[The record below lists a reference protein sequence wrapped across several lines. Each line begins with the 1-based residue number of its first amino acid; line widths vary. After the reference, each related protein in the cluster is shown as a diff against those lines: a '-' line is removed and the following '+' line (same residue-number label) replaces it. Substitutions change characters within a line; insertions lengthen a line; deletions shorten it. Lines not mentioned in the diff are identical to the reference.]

1 METSWLGD
9 QRDLVGIDGPDA
21 ATFLQSQ
28 ASQDLRAMAV
38 GESRWT
44 FLLQPTGRV
53 DVLARVE
60 RSGEST
66 FLFDIDRGFGQI
78 LIDRLNRFKIRIK
91 AAVAPVD
98 NGSGSV
104 PADEDARIA
113 ACWPKM
119 GAEIV
124 PGETI
129 PAETGL
135 AEVAVSFTKGCYPG
149 QELVERM
156 DSRGSTAPRFI
167 RRLRGEGSVTVG
179 DEVVHAGK
187 SVGSLT
193 SVAETDEG
201 WAALALIARST
212 HPGDTVTAGSALSVV
227 EDTSAR

>member
-1 METSWLGD
+1 
-9 QRDLVGIDGPDA
+9 
-21 ATFLQSQ
+21 
-28 ASQDLRAMAV
+28 MAI

-60 RSGEST
+60 KTGEST
-66 FLFDIDRGFGQI
+66 YLFDIDRGFGQV

-91 AAVAPVD
+91 AAVAPVE

-104 PADEDARIA
+104 AVDEDARIA

-135 AEVAVSFTKGCYPG
+135 ADVAVSFTKGCYPG

-156 DSRGSTAPRFI
+156 DSRGSTAPR
-167 RRLRGEGSVTVG
+167 RLAVLPRQPADKAGADLFYDGSVIGTITSVGTTQVLAYIKRGHEGS
-179 DEVVHAGK
+179 
-187 SVGSLT
+187 
-193 SVAETDEG
+193 
-201 WAALALIARST
+201 AR
-212 HPGDTVTAGSALSVV
+212 D
-227 EDTSAR
+227 

>member
-9 QRDLVGIDGPDA
+9 QRDLVEIDGPDA

-66 FLFDIDRGFGQI
+66 FQLDIDRGFGQV

-104 PADEDARIA
+104 SVDEDARIA

-156 DSRGSTAPRFI
+156 DSRGSTAPRRLAVLP
-167 RRLRGEGSVTVG
+167 RRPADQAGADLLYDGSVIGTITSVGTTQVLAYIKRGHEGS
-179 DEVVHAGK
+179 
-187 SVGSLT
+187 
-193 SVAETDEG
+193 
-201 WAALALIARST
+201 AR
-212 HPGDTVTAGSALSVV
+212 D
-227 EDTSAR
+227 